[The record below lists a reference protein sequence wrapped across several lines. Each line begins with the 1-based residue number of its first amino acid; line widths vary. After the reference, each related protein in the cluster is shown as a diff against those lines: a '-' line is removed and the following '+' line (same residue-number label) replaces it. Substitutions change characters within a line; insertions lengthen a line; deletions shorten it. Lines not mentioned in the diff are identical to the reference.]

1 VRLQDFWSRMNEQFG
16 AARADTVARDHS
28 FGALGGR
35 TAVQAIDAGLPVRQV
50 WLAVCDA
57 YDVPRRER

>member
-28 FGALGGR
+28 IGALGGR